1 MELAKEIL
9 TSIILSIVGVVISGI
24 GAFVMAWIRS
34 KIKNEKVAKIL
45 DDAYRI
51 IHEGVTYVFQTYVE
65 GLKGTDLWDDAAKQ
79 IAREKAFEYIQ
90 KNLSSDVIKFLEQNG
105 TVLEEWI
112 QEQIEIAVNQQKH

>member
-1 MELAKEIL
+1 MELAKEII
-9 TSIILSIVGVVISGI
+9 TTVILSVVGVIVSGI

-34 KIKNEKVAKIL
+34 KIKNENVAKML

-79 IAREKAFEYIQ
+79 TAREKAFEYIN
-90 KNLSSDVIKFLEQNG
+90 KNLSKEVINFLEQNEK
-105 TVLEEWI
+105 TLEEWI
-112 QEQIEIAVNQQKH
+112 AEQIEIAVQQQKH

>member
-9 TSIILSIVGVVISGI
+9 TSVILSVVGVVISGI

-34 KIKNEKVAKIL
+34 KIKNENVAKML

-65 GLKGTDLWDDAAKQ
+65 GLKGTDLWDDTAKQ
-79 IAREKAFEYIQ
+79 TAQQKAFEYIQ
-90 KNLSSDVIKFLEQNG
+90 KNLSSEVVKFLEQNG

-112 QEQIEIAVNQQKH
+112 REQIEIAVNQQKH

>member
-1 MELAKEIL
+1 MELAKEII
-9 TSIILSIVGVVISGI
+9 TTVILSVVGVIVSGI

-34 KIKNEKVAKIL
+34 KIKNENVAKTL

-79 IAREKAFEYIQ
+79 IAREKAFEYIN
-90 KNLSSDVIKFLEQNG
+90 KNLSKEMINFLEQNEK
-105 TVLEEWI
+105 TLEEWI
-112 QEQIEIAVNQQKH
+112 AEQIEIAVQQQKR

>member
-24 GAFVMAWIRS
+24 GAFVMTWIRS
-34 KIKNEKVAKIL
+34 KIKNENVAKMF

-65 GLKGTDLWDDAAKQ
+65 GLKGTDLWDDAAKET
-79 IAREKAFEYIQ
+79 ARQKAFEYIQ
-90 KNLSSDVIKFLEQNG
+90 KNLSPEVVKFLEQNG
-105 TVLEEWI
+105 TVIEEWI
-112 QEQIEIAVNQQKH
+112 QEQIEIAVQQQK